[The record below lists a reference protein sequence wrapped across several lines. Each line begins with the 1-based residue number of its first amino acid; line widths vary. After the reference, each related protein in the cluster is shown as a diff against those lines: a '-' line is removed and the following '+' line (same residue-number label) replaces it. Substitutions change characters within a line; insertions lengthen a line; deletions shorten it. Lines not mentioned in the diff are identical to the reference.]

1 MQPFLSGL
9 SQIDASA
16 AASPSVSY
24 LLICVLLSIITLFVM
39 IIFFRIQAFLALI
52 ATSVFLALI
61 TGLDLLAIGKSVQD
75 GMGGSLGF
83 IATVVGLGAIF
94 GKILEVSGG
103 AETIA
108 KSLICLLYTSPS
120 PRDATLSRMPSSA

>member
-1 MQPFLSGL
+1 MQLFLSGL
-9 SQIDASA
+9 SQIDGGA

-24 LLICVLLSIITLFVM
+24 LLVCVLLSIITLFVM

-83 IATVVGLGAIF
+83 IATVVGP
-94 GKILEVSGG
+94 VSYTHLTLP
-103 AETIA
+103 TIY
-108 KSLICLLYTSPS
+108 SV
-120 PRDATLSRMPSSA
+120 